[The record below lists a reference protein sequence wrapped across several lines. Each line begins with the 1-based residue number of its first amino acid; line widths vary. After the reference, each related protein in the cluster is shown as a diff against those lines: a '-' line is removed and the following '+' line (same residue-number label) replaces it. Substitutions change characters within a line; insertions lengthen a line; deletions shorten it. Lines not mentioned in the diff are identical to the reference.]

1 MKYIQPHWYLFA
13 ALLILIPAVYKSH
26 TIQEKIVETEN
37 ANTKLESIGRYI
49 KALEKNYKTPKKNQ
63 KKLIS
68 LLKRVEHK
76 KGIKVTKNIKK
87 TKANFKIVGIKKNDL
102 DTIIKGIFNSTMRI
116 KRIDIDRSDINKTRI
131 EAEVLFWNV

>member
-1 MKYIQPHWYLFA
+1 MDPLYVWKKQ
-13 ALLILIPAVYKSH
+13 K
-26 TIQEKIVETEN
+26 N
-37 ANTKLESIGRYI
+37 AGSRNRYI

-68 LLKRVEHK
+68 ILKRVENK
-76 KGIKVTKNIKK
+76 KGIKVNKNIKK
-87 TKANFKIVGIKKNDL
+87 TKASFKVVGINKNDL
-102 DTIIKGIFNSTMRI
+102 DMIIKGIFSSTMRV